1 MDEAKQT
8 MEYYEGVVYKE
19 ILKLRSL
26 HRIIEDLNFKNLVIQ
41 SNNKQQA
48 YVYVCILCRDV
59 DKLKD
64 WIKNQPKE
72 IEDLPIRDL
81 RNLAR
86 KMQIKNYSR
95 KTKYQIAKEIR
106 NKGIENGKR
115 FVSGDIE

>member
-1 MDEAKQT
+1 MDESKQT
-8 MEYYEGVVYKE
+8 MDYYERIIYRE

-26 HRIIEDLNFKNLVIQ
+26 HRIIEDPNFVNLVVQ
-41 SNNKQQA
+41 SDKKQQA
-48 YVYVCILCRDV
+48 YVYVCILCKDV

-81 RNLAR
+81 RSLAR

-106 NKGIENGKR
+106 HKGIEDGKK
-115 FVSGDIE
+115 FVSGDF